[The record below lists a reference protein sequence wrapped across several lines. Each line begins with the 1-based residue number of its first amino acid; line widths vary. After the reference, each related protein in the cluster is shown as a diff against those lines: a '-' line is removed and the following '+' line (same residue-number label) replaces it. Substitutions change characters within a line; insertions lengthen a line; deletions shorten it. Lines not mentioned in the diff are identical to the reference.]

1 MDKIIL
7 VVDDDNL
14 VNEFI
19 TETLQRSGYKV
30 DSASSGP
37 AALQLIEQQ
46 EYDLI
51 LTDVR
56 MPDMDGIT
64 LLTNVKRLTPDTV
77 VVVMTAFGTVQNAVN
92 AMKRGAYDYV
102 LKPFSPDEIDIVIK
116 RGLEHRELAIENR
129 VLKAQI
135 KDKYSFENIV
145 GQNKHLLDIFDLIET
160 AAQSKA
166 TILLTGESG
175 TGKELVAKAVH
186 FNSPRRDM
194 PFIRVNCAALPDN
207 LIESELFGH
216 EKGAFTGAI
225 SQTKGRFELANGG
238 TLLLDEISE
247 MPYALQAKLLRVL
260 QESEFERVG
269 SGKSVK
275 VDIRII
281 ATSNQNLP
289 EAVKN
294 GDFREDLYYRINVI
308 SIEVPPLRARKDD
321 IPLLTEHFLQKF
333 NEEDS
338 REIEGVS
345 EKGMQLLMEYPW
357 PGNIRELENLIH
369 RAVVTCKENVITNK
383 NFPSYL
389 SLGTGAEASSELT
402 DPIALFELEKI
413 AIIRGLDRNNGNR
426 TKTAEELGVTTRTLR
441 NKLKEYGMSDY
452 LSDAKTT

>member
-1 MDKIIL
+1 MDKTIL

-19 TETLQRSGYKV
+19 TETLQRSGYEV
-30 DSASSGP
+30 NSASSGP
-37 AALQLIEQQ
+37 EALTMIK
-46 EYDLI
+46 EYEFDLI

-64 LLTNVKRLTPDTV
+64 LLKNIKKLTPETV
-77 VVVMTAFGTVQNAVN
+77 VIVITAFGTVQNAVD
-92 AMKRGAYDYV
+92 AMKKGAYDYV
-102 LKPFSPDEIDIVIK
+102 LKPFSPDEIDIVVR

-129 VLKAQI
+129 VLRAQI

-145 GQNKHLLDIFDLIET
+145 GQNKHLLEIFDLIET

-175 TGKELVAKAVH
+175 TGKELVAKAIH
-186 FNSPRRDM
+186 FNSPRKDQ

-225 SQTKGRFELANGG
+225 AQTKGRFEIADGG

-269 SGKSVK
+269 SGNPVK
-275 VDIRII
+275 VDVRIV

-294 GDFREDLYYRINVI
+294 GNFREDLYYRLNVI
-308 SIEVPPLRARKDD
+308 SIEVPPLRARPDD
-321 IPLLTEHFLQKF
+321 IPLLVEHFLQKF
-333 NEEDS
+333 NEEDM
-338 REIEGVS
+338 RQIQGIA
-345 EKGMQLLMEYPW
+345 EKSLNLLMEYSW

-369 RAVVTCKENVITNK
+369 RAVVTCKEKVITSK

-389 SLGTGAEASSELT
+389 SLGKTSDTSSVLS
-402 DPIALFELEKI
+402 DPISLYELEKL
-413 AIIRGLDRNNGNR
+413 AILNALERYNGNR
-426 TKTAEELGVTTRTLR
+426 TKAAEDLGITTRTLR

-452 LSDAKTT
+452 MSDAKAT